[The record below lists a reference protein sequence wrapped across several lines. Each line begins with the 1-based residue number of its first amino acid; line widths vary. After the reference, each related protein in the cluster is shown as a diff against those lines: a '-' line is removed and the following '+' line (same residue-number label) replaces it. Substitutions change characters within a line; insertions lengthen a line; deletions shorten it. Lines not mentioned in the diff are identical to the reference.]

1 MVSLMS
7 LPAQHEGHF
16 GVKKTLAG
24 VQGQDFGSAA
34 TIIFQKCDDHT
45 SRNSFLS
52 RLQECLLYMFERDL
66 RNEAPGDL
74 SVPLSYHGLPK
85 QRVRSPD
92 RIRSLLRQMQ

>member
-1 MVSLMS
+1 MRYRPWEWHNALGN
-7 LPAQHEGHF
+7 AGCHGHF

-34 TIIFQKCDDHT
+34 TIIFQKCDDRT

-66 RNEAPGDL
+66 RNEAFGDF
-74 SVPLSYHGLPK
+74 
-85 QRVRSPD
+85 
-92 RIRSLLRQMQ
+92 